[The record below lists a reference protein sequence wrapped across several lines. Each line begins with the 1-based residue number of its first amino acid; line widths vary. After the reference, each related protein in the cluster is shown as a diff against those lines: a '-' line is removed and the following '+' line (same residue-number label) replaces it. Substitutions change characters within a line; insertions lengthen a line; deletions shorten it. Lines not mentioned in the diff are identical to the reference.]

1 MQVDAES
8 SSQTLLF
15 RNSPVPVTVKPEAPL
30 IPKPETG
37 SWASV
42 MSERAHLL
50 KRNECMEW
58 KRQRVSSIQQDGQW
72 RGLVNLDEVPVSDS
86 SCSTVENG
94 TGQKLLTNRKHG
106 SRRLIGALRKLD
118 PREYLSEFNGDSN
131 RDICSEAATDND
143 AEISYIK
150 DLLEEEMI
158 GKQNQKNTNK
168 AEEEKR
174 SVFTGEVYSKKSQ
187 NRMNKKS
194 FDLGVADEAASE
206 TIAYQK
212 HKTSKSLDLGVIME
226 ELRGLLP
233 PMNGYHSQGPGSE
246 VVLQSR
252 QDSSVKEHQL
262 GEFTKLLVDSFSN
275 ENKKDVDT
283 QAPKELLDALHL
295 INSDKEIFLKLPLE
309 PGSQLLLHLQMLQD
323 PHSRKDENSQQ
334 LLDQVLNNGKQDSF
348 FLRKFK
354 ALERSL
360 SKKNTCSED
369 LNSVVIV
376 NSNPPSANVETTLT
390 SNDGQ
395 FETGS
400 SSFSFGEL
408 KRRLKLAVSKE
419 LRGSKDVSKA
429 SRAEN
434 DGLPSPGSPRK
445 DHLSLEKVPET
456 LCNVNKEDYMGKPVE
471 SGALMGQR
479 VSNIYAEARKHLA
492 EVVGSSDADLD
503 FQSSQVQKSLGR
515 VLSFPDFRSPVYSP
529 RQGGDHSITCISRT
543 PSPCNES
550 ECSKG
555 NASVR
560 TVGLKESVN
569 ECTEAQGWVNEWTE
583 DRSSVNQGTDCNHG
597 TEGESC
603 ITNDELQDEASAEL
617 NPDNEFSLSGRKLES
632 AVLIKVVRSSNA
644 EFDHVNSVYPSCPAM
659 ASGDAEAIDALDSIE
674 EKGPSASFE
683 LDALEVSSSFV
694 SQSGSSPIKEVDGL
708 NGSTDRV
715 NQASPVSVLDQIYK
729 EYDSSSPCTKSLMV
743 SSIEPMQPRQIHFEE
758 QALSPIPRR
767 FAYITSYEEGE
778 KSMFEFLEV
787 VLENSCLTW
796 DELVQ
801 QPLCSSRFLDPS
813 LFDEVELLQDDLC
826 DDPKL
831 IFDLI
836 EECFLEI
843 CLHHLGSP
851 VFKGKDIFAE
861 TWERVERYFKLEEMP
876 GNLERII
883 ASDYVKNPQW
893 TNLRPDTESV
903 GTEMEETIL
912 EELIET
918 IILDCMLSL

>member
-1 MQVDAES
+1 M
-8 SSQTLLF
+8 T
-15 RNSPVPVTVKPEAPL
+15 K
-30 IPKPETG
+30 K
-37 SWASV
+37 
-42 MSERAHLL
+42 SERCASRFE
-50 KRNECMEW
+50 KTNSGCMW
-58 KRQRVSSIQQDGQW
+58 
-72 RGLVNLDEVPVSDS
+72 GLISRFDFRLVHS
-86 SCSTVENG
+86 
-94 TGQKLLTNRKHG
+94 GQKLLTNRKHG

-131 RDICSEAATDND
+131 RDICIEGATDND

-150 DLLEEEMI
+150 NLLEEEMI
-158 GKQNQKNTNK
+158 GEQNQKNKSK
-168 AEEEKR
+168 AKEEPKR
-174 SVFTGEVYSKKSQ
+174 SVFTGEVYSKKSHE
-187 NRMNKKS
+187 RRNKKS

-206 TIAYQK
+206 TVAYQK

-233 PMNGYHSQGPGSE
+233 PINGNHSQGPGSE

-262 GEFTKLLVDSFSN
+262 GEFTKFLVDSFSN

-295 INSDKEIFLKLPLE
+295 LNSDKETFLKLLLE
-309 PGSQLLLHLQMLQD
+309 PGSQLLLHLRMLQD

-334 LLDQVLNNGKQDSF
+334 LLEQVLNNVKQDSF
-348 FLRKFK
+348 FLRKLK

-376 NSNPPSANVETTLT
+376 NFNPPSANVETTST

-395 FETGS
+395 FETVS

-429 SRAEN
+429 CRAEN
-434 DGLPSPGSPRK
+434 DGLPSPRSPRK
-445 DHLSLEKVPET
+445 DHLSLEKVAET
-456 LCNVNKEDYMGKPVE
+456 LSNVNKEDYMAKPVE

-479 VSNIYAEARKHLA
+479 VSNIYAEAKKHLA
-492 EVVGSSDADLD
+492 EVVGSSDVDLD

-515 VLSFPDFRSPVYSP
+515 FLSFPDFRSPVCSP
-529 RQGGDHSITCISRT
+529 RQGGDHSMTCISRT
-543 PSPCNES
+543 PSHCNES

-560 TVGLKESVN
+560 SVVLKESVN
-569 ECTEAQGWVNEWTE
+569 EFTEAHGPVNECTEDQ
-583 DRSSVNQGTDCNHG
+583 SSVNEGTNCNHG

-603 ITNDELQDEASAEL
+603 ITEDELQDEASAEL
-617 NPDNEFSLSGRKLES
+617 NPDNGFSLSGRKLES
-632 AVLIKVVRSSNA
+632 AVLIKVVRSSDT
-644 EFDHVNSVYPSCPAM
+644 EFDHVNSVYPSCPSM
-659 ASGDAEAIDALDSIE
+659 VSGDAEVIDALDSIE
-674 EKGPSASFE
+674 EKGPSASLG
-683 LDALEVSSSFV
+683 LDAPEVSSSSV
-694 SQSGSSPIKEVDGL
+694 SQSGSSPTKEVDGL

-715 NQASPVSVLDQIYK
+715 NQASPVSVLDQIY
-729 EYDSSSPCTKSLMV
+729 EQYDASSPCTKSLMV
-743 SSIEPMQPRQIHFEE
+743 SSIEPIQLRQIHFEE
-758 QALSPIPRR
+758 QALSPLPRR
-767 FAYITSYEEGE
+767 FACITSSEEGE
-778 KSMFEFLEV
+778 KSMFEFLKV
-787 VLENSCLTW
+787 VLESSCLTW

-801 QPLCSSRFLDPS
+801 QPLRSSRFLYPS
-813 LFDEVELLQDDLC
+813 SFDEVELLQDRLC

-851 VFKGKDIFAE
+851 VFKGKDIFVE

-876 GNLERII
+876 GNLERIV

-918 IILDCMLSL
+918 IILDCMI

>member
-1 MQVDAES
+1 MMGRCWLLVSIEGDEVKSKQVAILKKVSLWSFVLIDYIEVCTRDS
-8 SSQTLLF
+8 GQRIQTSQIFLLSMT
-15 RNSPVPVTVKPEAPL
+15 NK
-30 IPKPETG
+30 
-37 SWASV
+37 
-42 MSERAHLL
+42 SERCASRFE
-50 KRNECMEW
+50 KTNSGCMW
-58 KRQRVSSIQQDGQW
+58 
-72 RGLVNLDEVPVSDS
+72 GLISMFDFRLVHS
-86 SCSTVENG
+86 
-94 TGQKLLTNRKHG
+94 GQKLLTNRKHG

-131 RDICSEAATDND
+131 RDICIEGATDND

-158 GKQNQKNTNK
+158 GEQNQKNKSK
-168 AEEEKR
+168 AKEEPKR
-174 SVFTGEVYSKKSQ
+174 SVFTGEVYSKKSHKRR
-187 NRMNKKS
+187 NTKS
-194 FDLGVADEAASE
+194 FDLGIADEAASE
-206 TIAYQK
+206 TVAYQK

-233 PMNGYHSQGPGSE
+233 PININGDHSQGPGSE

-262 GEFTKLLVDSFSN
+262 GEFTKFLFDSFSN

-295 INSDKEIFLKLPLE
+295 LNSDEEIFLKLLLE

-334 LLDQVLNNGKQDSF
+334 LLEQVLNNGKQDSF
-348 FLRKFK
+348 FLSKFK
-354 ALERSL
+354 AQKRSL

-376 NSNPPSANVETTLT
+376 NSNPHSANVETTST

-419 LRGSKDVSKA
+419 LRGSKDASKA
-429 SRAEN
+429 IRAES
-434 DGLPSPGSPRK
+434 DGLPSPRSPRK
-445 DHLSLEKVPET
+445 DHFSLEKVPET
-456 LCNVNKEDYMGKPVE
+456 LSNVKKEDYMGKPVE
-471 SGALMGQR
+471 NGALMRQR
-479 VSNIYAEARKHLA
+479 VSNIYAEAKKHLA
-492 EVVGSSDADLD
+492 EVVGSSDVDLD
-503 FQSSQVQKSLGR
+503 VQSSQVQKSLGR
-515 VLSFPDFRSPVYSP
+515 VLSFPDFRSPVCSP
-529 RQGGDHSITCISRT
+529 RQGGDHSMTCISRT
-543 PSPCNES
+543 LSPYNES

-560 TVGLKESVN
+560 TVGLTESVN
-569 ECTEAQGWVNEWTE
+569 ECTEAQGPVNECTE
-583 DRSSVNQGTDCNHG
+583 DRSYVNQGTNCNHG
-597 TEGESC
+597 TEGKSC
-603 ITNDELQDEASAEL
+603 ITEDELQDEASAEL
-617 NPDNEFSLSGRKLES
+617 NPHNGFSLSGRKLES
-632 AVLIKVVRSSNA
+632 AVLIKVVRSSDA
-644 EFDHVNSVYPSCPAM
+644 EFDHVNSVYPSCPSM
-659 ASGDAEAIDALDSIE
+659 VSGDAEVIDALDSIE
-674 EKGPSASFE
+674 EKAPSASLG
-683 LDALEVSSSFV
+683 LDAPEVSSSSV
-694 SQSGSSPIKEVDGL
+694 SQSGCSPTKEVDGL

-729 EYDSSSPCTKSLMV
+729 QYDASSPCTKSLMV
-743 SSIEPMQPRQIHFEE
+743 SSIEPIQPRQIHFEE
-758 QALSPIPRR
+758 QALSPLPRR
-767 FAYITSYEEGE
+767 FAYITSSEEGE
-778 KSMFEFLEV
+778 KSMFEFLKV

-801 QPLCSSRFLDPS
+801 QPLRSSRFLDPS
-813 LFDEVELLQDDLC
+813 LFDEVELLQDRLC

-861 TWERVERYFKLEEMP
+861 TWERVERYFELEEMP
-876 GNLERII
+876 GNLERIV

-893 TNLRPDTESV
+893 INLRHDTESV

-918 IILDCMLSL
+918 IILDCMI